1 MTTPTTVQVRFQFR
15 ADTAAN
21 WTSIDPVLLANE
33 LGRETDTGKIKIGD
47 GTTAW
52 SSLGYQALGRISDA
66 DIATDAEIAVSKLA
80 NGTAN
85 QILTTDGTDVSW
97 TDNPTIAGNVI
108 ISGNL
113 TVNGTETIINVDT
126 LQVEDKTIEMGVVAT
141 PTDLTADGG
150 GIVLKGATDKTIT
163 WSDTT
168 DAWTSSE
175 RFDFPA
181 GTAGAPSIIL
191 NGDVNSGIYQPGA
204 DQVAISTGGT
214 GRLFVDASGNVGV
227 GSATIPR
234 GPLSIYNSIAPL
246 IHFWNN
252 TTTSGSGNGTSL
264 YGFEDD
270 FVIQNRETA
279 GAIYFQTNNSERLR
293 ITSDGKLGLG
303 TSSPGALLS
312 LYAGANSEYFRG
324 GGNGTT
330 ARDLVFSAT
339 TGTNPGDTHTLN
351 ASSST
356 GQLILST
363 ASTPRMLIDASGRVG
378 IGTTSPGY
386 PLTVNNNSAT
396 YNRVLQLTSANT
408 DTLIGFGTSGGSS
421 ELAPE
426 IGASGTGLQFN
437 TQNTPRMTIAAGGN
451 VGIGTTAPT
460 TNLHIRATGTPLLR
474 IQDDDGT
481 DQYSDFYNSAGQS
494 SYNAVNGAGVKGA
507 HIFLQGGSE
516 SARIDSS
523 GRLLVGTSSG
533 FTFSTNSNTGIS
545 HSQLVGVGTD
555 ETGSHAIVQCNQG
568 GASRGPSLILAK
580 NRSSSTTL
588 GTVLNSENLGEVSF
602 QGSAAS
608 AFVRAASIRSDQDGG
623 TPSSTSMAGRLVF
636 STTADGASTPTE
648 RLRIASTGAFGL
660 SGANYGTSGQVLT
673 SNGSSAAPTWQNA
686 GAGLFTSYAILAHV
700 EPDGT
705 DGGSS
710 VQDTW
715 TTRTINTE
723 VADPDGIVTLSSNQ
737 FTLGA
742 GSYLIEW
749 ACVAQAT
756 SVATS
761 RLYDSTNTAAIQNSL
776 VLQTSTTY
784 AGSATSA
791 GSARVSPTG
800 STAYEI
806 QMNTNN
812 SNASD
817 GFGLDNPATGAG
829 DEVYLFVKIYKES

>member
-21 WTSIDPVLLANE
+21 WTTIDPVLLANE

-126 LQVEDKTIEMGVVAT
+126 LQVEDKTIEMGNVTT

-181 GTAGAPSIIL
+181 GTAVAPSIIL

-214 GRLFVDASGNVGV
+214 
-227 GSATIPR
+227 
-234 GPLSIYNSIAPL
+234 
-246 IHFWNN
+246 
-252 TTTSGSGNGTSL
+252 
-264 YGFEDD
+264 
-270 FVIQNRETA
+270 
-279 GAIYFQTNNSERLR
+279 ERLR
-293 ITSDGKLGLG
+293 ITSDGKVGIG
-303 TSSPGALLS
+303 TSSVASLLHLASSNPVLTLQRSDSASPGAAIHFTNNTAGVNWQIGTNQAVGGSAFEINAGNQVNNRFVITSDGKVGIGTSAVDEKLHIEGAGTQALKLVNTTTGSYASPQLLQIKFEGS
-312 LYAGANSEYFRG
+312 GTREKVRLETTDFSANSVGSELRIYTR
-324 GGNGTT
+324 NTSDVLT
-330 ARDLVFSAT
+330 QALVVDQS
-339 TGTNPGDTHTLN
+339 
-351 ASSST
+351 
-356 GQLILST
+356 Q
-363 ASTPRMLIDASGRVG
+363 RVG

-386 PLTVNNNSAT
+386 ALDVQSTGAARLSVVSTNNNAAGAGIYMTTLNGGTLVSNAT
-396 YNRVLQLTSANT
+396 LRT
-408 DTLIGFGTSGGSS
+408 DNAGNFSIFSGTSSDS
-421 ELAPE
+421 ERL
-426 IGASGTGLQFN
+426 
-437 TQNTPRMTIAAGGN
+437 
-451 VGIGTTAPT
+451 
-460 TNLHIRATGTPLLR
+460 
-474 IQDDDGT
+474 
-481 DQYSDFYNSAGQS
+481 
-494 SYNAVNGAGVKGA
+494 
-507 HIFLQGGSE
+507 
-516 SARIDSS
+516 RIDSS
-523 GRLLVGTSSG
+523 GRLLVGTSTSRSNWYNGSG
-533 FTFSTNSNTGIS
+533 RDPLLQIEQSGNTRLGITR
-545 HSQLVGVGTD
+545 TD
-555 ETGSHAIVQCNQG
+555 NNNNGPELLFGKTRDSSYAIVSNG
-568 GASRGPSLILAK
+568 DEI
-580 NRSSSTTL
+580 
-588 GTVLNSENLGEVSF
+588 GEISF
-602 QGSAAS
+602 QGADGTELVEA
-608 AFVRAASIRSDQDGG
+608 VSIKAQIDG
-623 TPSSTSMAGRLVF
+623 TPGANDMPGRIVLA
-636 STTADGASTPTE
+636 TTASGASTPTE
-648 RLRIASTGAFGL
+648 RLRITSDGAFGL

-686 GAGLFTSYAILAHV
+686 GAGAGLFTSYAILAHV

-710 VQDTW
+710 VADTW